1 VAAAEMVQRIVN
13 SGSIGLDEKNHYGRN
28 RETQPGNF
36 FINWEPSLRIL
47 HATNDRN
54 VLQLDFNA

>member
-1 VAAAEMVQRIVN
+1 MVQRIVN